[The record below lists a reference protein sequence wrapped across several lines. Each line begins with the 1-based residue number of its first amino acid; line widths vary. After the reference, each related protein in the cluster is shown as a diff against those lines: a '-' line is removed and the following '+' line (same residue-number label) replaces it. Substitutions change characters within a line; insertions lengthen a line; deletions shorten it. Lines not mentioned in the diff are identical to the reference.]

1 MLNGWRS
8 RGILLCMSEA
18 TRPPE
23 GLGRLADIARNH
35 EHRTSLS
42 ALAYTVLA
50 RQAEGRSL
58 FAGKKYLR
66 QQAREHGL
74 RRADADTH
82 AGNLLRILEKGP
94 AGACEYG
101 LVAAFA
107 VLGLSAALRSG
118 DEVARAE
125 LAVRTERH
133 LTWLDLAT
141 GYRLQPFLLELLEED
156 ALASVADAACQAV
169 LADQAK
175 DAGARARN
183 AARLTL
189 LLAIDPEGTRVE
201 RLLEHA
207 SDPLTRRMVSPA
219 SAPPSPTS
227 GAPAASSSSPPASSS
242 SPPASSSSPPASSS
256 SPSASSSSPPPRAI
270 VDGARAEARVRA
282 RIARPP
288 AGPAL
293 GLLRLLSGW
302 ALAVWILRG
311 LGMVLGVRRVGSFS
325 LEPAGVRVATETRAA
340 GRIWGELDQVVRLD
354 EVRFGRR
361 HVRYPAVRRL
371 VGLLSFCLGALT
383 GALVLYDGAAIM
395 ESTLLGLGAAII
407 GAGCL
412 LDLVFDVVLAGS
424 RRQVLLELGIGGR
437 RFCLKGVPADQADA
451 FMDALSMRAS

>member
-1 MLNGWRS
+1 M
-8 RGILLCMSEA
+8 
-18 TRPPE
+18 
-23 GLGRLADIARNH
+23 
-35 EHRTSLS
+35 
-42 ALAYTVLA
+42 
-50 RQAEGRSL
+50 
-58 FAGKKYLR
+58 
-66 QQAREHGL
+66 
-74 RRADADTH
+74 
-82 AGNLLRILEKGP
+82 
-94 AGACEYG
+94 
-101 LVAAFA
+101 
-107 VLGLSAALRSG
+107 
-118 DEVARAE
+118 
-125 LAVRTERH
+125 
-133 LTWLDLAT
+133 
-141 GYRLQPFLLELLEED
+141 
-156 ALASVADAACQAV
+156 
-169 LADQAK
+169 
-175 DAGARARN
+175 
-183 AARLTL
+183 
-189 LLAIDPEGTRVE
+189 
-201 RLLEHA
+201 
-207 SDPLTRRMVSPA
+207 
-219 SAPPSPTS
+219 
-227 GAPAASSSSPPASSS
+227 
-242 SPPASSSSPPASSS
+242 
-256 SPSASSSSPPPRAI
+256 
-270 VDGARAEARVRA
+270 DGARAEARVRA

>member
-1 MLNGWRS
+1 
-8 RGILLCMSEA
+8 MSEA

-242 SPPASSSSPPASSS
+242 SPSASSSSPPASSS
-256 SPSASSSSPPPRAI
+256 SPPASSSSPPPRAI